1 MNDDELATVVKASVT
16 DVHMTIPA
24 DQIISRSHAIR
35 NRRRIPGLAAGM
47 AVVAAAV
54 LAVTALLP
62 GHSATPQPGIHLTA
76 WTVVKHADGTV
87 YVRINQLRDPAGLQ
101 RKLRADG
108 VPASV
113 VFGNPPNVQP
123 EPCQWYHGNHAGLLP
138 KVVPSIAPGPRDTRS
153 WRSVPQPSPR
163 GPGCRS
169 SPPPTYPESASAW
182 WPPARGAPAAEP
194 PDRVPVHPRPP
205 R

>member
-1 MNDDELATVVKASVT
+1 MNDDELTTMVKASVT

-24 DQIISRSHAIR
+24 EQIISRSRAIR

-62 GHSATPQPGIHLTA
+62 GHSATVQPGIHLTA

-87 YVRINQLRDPAGLQ
+87 YVRINQLRDPGGLQ

-113 VFGNPPNVQP
+113 VFGNPVKVQQK
-123 EPCQWYHGNHAGLLP
+123 PCQWYHGNVSGLLP
-138 KVVPSIAPGPRDTRS
+138 KVVPSIAPGLGHAILAIR
-153 WRSVPQPSPR
+153 PSALPAGAGVQIITLTNLSR
-163 GPGCRS
+163 IGVRLVATSQGC
-169 SPPPTYPESASAW
+169 T
-182 WPPARGAPAAEP
+182 GG
-194 PDRVPVHPRPP
+194 
-205 R
+205 

>member
-1 MNDDELATVVKASVT
+1 MNDDELTTMVKASVT

-24 DQIISRSHAIR
+24 EQITSRSRAIR

-62 GHSATPQPGIHLTA
+62 GHSATVQPGIHLTA

-87 YVRINQLRDPAGLQ
+87 YVRINQLRDPGGLQ

-113 VFGNPPNVQP
+113 VFGNPMNVQQK
-123 EPCQWYHGNHAGLLP
+123 PCQWYHGNVAGLLP
-138 KVVPSIAPGPRDTRS
+138 KVVPSIAPGPGHAILAID
-153 WRSVPQPSPR
+153 PSALPAGAGMQIIAMTNLSRIGVRLVSNSR
-163 GPGCRS
+163 GCTGS
-169 SPPPTYPESASAW
+169 
-182 WPPARGAPAAEP
+182 
-194 PDRVPVHPRPP
+194 
-205 R
+205 

>member
-1 MNDDELATVVKASVT
+1 MNDDELITAVRDSFT
-16 DVHMTIPA
+16 DIHSSTPA
-24 DQIISRSHAIR
+24 EQIVSRSRTIR
-35 NRRRIPGLAAGM
+35 AHRRIPGLAAGM
-47 AVVAAAV
+47 GVVAAAV

-62 GHSATPQPGIHLTA
+62 GHPATVRPGIYLSA

-138 KVVPSIAPGPRDTRS
+138 KVVPSIAPG
-153 WRSVPQPSPR
+153 QP
-163 GPGCRS
+163 PGYAILAIDPS
-169 SPPPTYPESASAW
+169 ALPAGAGVQIITPTNLSRIGVRLVATSQ
-182 WPPARGAPAAEP
+182 GCTGS
-194 PDRVPVHPRPP
+194 
-205 R
+205 

>member
-54 LAVTALLP
+54 LAVTALLA
-62 GHSATPQPGIHLTA
+62 GHSATVRPGIHLSA

-113 VFGNPPNVQP
+113 VFGDPPNVQP
-123 EPCQWYHGNHAGLLP
+123 EPCQWYHGNHAGLLL
-138 KVVPSIAPGPRDTRS
+138 KVVPSIAPG
-153 WRSVPQPSPR
+153 QP
-163 GPGCRS
+163 PGHAILAIDPS
-169 SPPPTYPESASAW
+169 ALPAGAGVQIITPTNLSRIGVRLVATSQ
-182 WPPARGAPAAEP
+182 GCTGS
-194 PDRVPVHPRPP
+194 
-205 R
+205 

>member
-1 MNDDELATVVKASVT
+1 MNDDELTTMVKASVT

-24 DQIISRSHAIR
+24 EQITSRSRAIR

-54 LAVTALLP
+54 LAVAALLP
-62 GHSATPQPGIHLTA
+62 GHSATVQPGIHLTA

-87 YVRINQLRDPAGLQ
+87 YVRINQLRDPVGLQ

-113 VFGNPPNVQP
+113 VFGNPVNVQP
-123 EPCQWYHGNHAGLLP
+123 KPCQWYHGKVAGLLP
-138 KVVPSIAPGPRDTRS
+138 KVVPSIAPGQHAILAIR
-153 WRSVPQPSPR
+153 PSALPAGAGVQIITMTNLYR
-163 GPGCRS
+163 IGVRLVATSQGCTGS
-169 SPPPTYPESASAW
+169 
-182 WPPARGAPAAEP
+182 
-194 PDRVPVHPRPP
+194 
-205 R
+205 

>member
-24 DQIISRSHAIR
+24 EQIISRSHAIR
-35 NRRRIPGLAAGM
+35 NRRRIPGLAAGI

-62 GHSATPQPGIHLTA
+62 GHSATVRPGIRLSA

-113 VFGNPPNVQP
+113 VFGNPLNVQP
-123 EPCQWYHGNHAGLLP
+123 EPCQWYHGNAAGLLP
-138 KVVPSIAPGPRDTRS
+138 KVVPSIAPGPGHAILAID
-153 WRSVPQPSPR
+153 PSALPAGAGVQIITPTNLSR
-163 GPGCRS
+163 IGVRLVATSQGCTGS
-169 SPPPTYPESASAW
+169 
-182 WPPARGAPAAEP
+182 
-194 PDRVPVHPRPP
+194 
-205 R
+205 

>member
-1 MNDDELATVVKASVT
+1 MNDDELITAVKESVT

-24 DQIISRSHAIR
+24 EQIVSRSRAIR
-35 NRRRIPGLAAGM
+35 ARRRIPGLAAGM

-62 GHSATPQPGIHLTA
+62 GHSATVQPGIHLTA

-113 VFGNPPNVQP
+113 TFIGQQNPACQP
-123 EPCQWYHGNHAGLLP
+123 YSHSGTKSQRRHLLGG
-138 KVVPSIAPGPRDTRS
+138 VYTFF
-153 WRSVPQPSPR
+153 
-163 GPGCRS
+163 
-169 SPPPTYPESASAW
+169 PP
-182 WPPARGAPAAEP
+182 
-194 PDRVPVHPRPP
+194 HL
-205 R
+205 

>member
-1 MNDDELATVVKASVT
+1 MNDDELTTAVKASVT

-47 AVVAAAV
+47 AVVAAAL

-62 GHSATPQPGIHLTA
+62 GHSATVRPGIHLSA

-101 RKLRADG
+101 RKLRAEG

-138 KVVPSIAPGPRDTRS
+138 KVVPSIAPG
-153 WRSVPQPSPR
+153 QP
-163 GPGCRS
+163 PGHAILAIDPS
-169 SPPPTYPESASAW
+169 ALPAGAGVQIITPTNLSRIGVRLVATSQ
-182 WPPARGAPAAEP
+182 GCTGS
-194 PDRVPVHPRPP
+194 
-205 R
+205 

>member
-1 MNDDELATVVKASVT
+1 MNDDELATVVKASVA

-24 DQIISRSHAIR
+24 EQIISRSRAIR

-62 GHSATPQPGIHLTA
+62 GHSATVQPGIHLTA
-76 WTVVKHADGTV
+76 WTVVKRADGTV

-108 VPASV
+108 IPASV

-123 EPCQWYHGNHAGLLP
+123 EPCQWYHGNVSGLLP
-138 KVVPSIAPGPRDTRS
+138 KVIPSIAPGPGHAILAIR
-153 WRSVPQPSPR
+153 PSALPAGAGVQIITPTNLSR
-163 GPGCRS
+163 IGVRLVSTSQGCTGS
-169 SPPPTYPESASAW
+169 
-182 WPPARGAPAAEP
+182 
-194 PDRVPVHPRPP
+194 
-205 R
+205 